1 MHSVAMSQRAKKGGS
16 LAATA
21 LPFGIF
27 VLAGWYGL
35 ANIVQTKRDLR
46 VGAGR
51 NGMERGLAVRCVLSV
66 CRTLRL
72 PHLFF
77 HIWPQIATKGLDAL
91 EEMDPVER
99 MRQRYGLDSN
109 NQRSLGSQP
118 VRSLEDE
125 LKTLQETLDINNFD
139 YKPVPRTEDEE

>member
-1 MHSVAMSQRAKKGGS
+1 MAASQPQPCLSASLCWQAGTVWPTSCRPSGTCGWVQAVTAWSVGWLCAGIVSVA
-16 LAATA
+16 
-21 LPFGIF
+21 
-27 VLAGWYGL
+27 
-35 ANIVQTKRDLR
+35 
-46 VGAGR
+46 
-51 NGMERGLAVRCVLSV
+51 LS
-66 CRTLRL
+66 
-72 PHLFF
+72 HLLS

-139 YKPVPRTEDEE
+139 YKPVPRTDDEE